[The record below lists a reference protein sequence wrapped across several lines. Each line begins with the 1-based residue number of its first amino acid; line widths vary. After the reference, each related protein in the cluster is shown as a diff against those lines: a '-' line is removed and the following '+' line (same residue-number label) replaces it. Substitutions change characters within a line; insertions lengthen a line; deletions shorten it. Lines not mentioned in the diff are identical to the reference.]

1 MGSRPTIRD
10 VAERAGVSNATVS
23 NVINEKGKVSES
35 TRKDVLEA
43 IEALNYR
50 PNASAQRNL
59 QSNGP
64 KSIGLLRAL
73 RELGIDVPGEVSVA
87 GFDNI
92 KTCAYAPV
100 PLTTMGVPTAEMG
113 RAAVE
118 MVVRQIEARVSL
130 TPSTCRLS

>member
-35 TRKDVLEA
+35 TRRDVLEA

-50 PNASAQRNL
+50 PNASAQRRL

-64 KSIGLLRAL
+64 KGIGLLRAL
-73 RELGIDVPGEVSVA
+73 RELGIDVPVEVSVA
-87 GFDNI
+87 GLDNI
-92 KTCAYAPV
+92 KAV
-100 PLTTMGVPTAEMG
+100 VHPTGPEWA
-113 RAAVE
+113 
-118 MVVRQIEARVSL
+118 
-130 TPSTCRLS
+130 